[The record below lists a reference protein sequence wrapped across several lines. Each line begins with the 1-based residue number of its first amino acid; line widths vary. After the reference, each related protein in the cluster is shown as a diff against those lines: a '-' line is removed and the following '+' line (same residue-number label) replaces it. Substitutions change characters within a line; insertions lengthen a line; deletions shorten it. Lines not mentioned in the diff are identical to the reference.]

1 MDLGELAGQLIE
13 APLAMLLLCL
23 VTVLVHGAS
32 LRLGDTVFNPRTP
45 CIRSAPPGP
54 FPEGVSSGRPGC
66 RVAGMIGKHP
76 RGSAAG
82 TSTART
88 AARKARHQA
97 RPSGNQRGDGVE
109 AHHSWHFLDG
119 NGRRGI
125 APAIGARAA
134 GVDSGRRRPASLE
147 PPPHGN
153 GVTARQHQAPAS
165 RVRIGDV

>member
-13 APLAMLLLCL
+13 APLAMMLLCL

-32 LRLGDTVFNPRTP
+32 LRLGDTVFNRRTP
-45 CIRSAPPGP
+45 CSRSAPLGP
-54 FPEGVSSGRPGC
+54 SPEEVSSGRPGC
-66 RVAGMIGKHP
+66 RVAGTIDRPPH
-76 RGSAAG
+76 GSAAG

-88 AARKARHQA
+88 AARKARRRA
-97 RPSGNQRGDGVE
+97 RPSGTQHEDGVE
-109 AHHSWHFLDG
+109 VHHSWHFLDG

-153 GVTARQHQAPAS
+153 AVATRHYQAVAS
-165 RVRIGDV
+165 RVGIADV